1 VTMAA
6 AGVVAFLAVWGT
18 LFPRQR
24 HILRPLS
31 DTPPRFP
38 TPPETPQQPNHRS

>member
-1 VTMAA
+1 M
-6 AGVVAFLAVWGT
+6 AFLAVWGV

-31 DTPPRFP
+31 DTMPRFP
-38 TPPETPQQPNHRS
+38 TPPEVP